1 MEWLRA
7 AELFVNVVQ
16 LGSLSAAARRCG
28 VSPATVSRII
38 HSLEEDVGGR
48 LLNRTSRKLNLTE
61 AGEFYYGRIDQILH
75 QIQEANDSVARLQA
89 NPRGTLRVHSRM
101 LVGNQYI
108 APALPE
114 FMRRYP
120 EISVDLTLSNY
131 AIDLIAQNVDV
142 DIRIGKLED
151 SSLVARK
158 LASAHRIVCAAPSYL
173 KNCPPLEKPID
184 LTNHNC
190 LTYRINLGRPVWRFI
205 DKSGKLLEV
214 PVAGTLQSDNG
225 PALLGA
231 TLAGVGVSVMP
242 DWAVKD
248 DIAAGRLVSVLPG
261 YQASHIEFDNGIYA
275 VFQHATQIPSKV
287 RVFVDY
293 IAAHFKE
300 RLGEPPRRA
309 EPVMELA
316 AAG

>member
-205 DKSGKLLEV
+205 DKAGKLLEV
-214 PVAGTLQSDNG
+214 PVAGSLQSDNG

-248 DIAAGRLVSVLPG
+248 DLAAGRLVSVLPG

-309 EPVMELA
+309 EPVMELV

>member
-7 AELFVNVVQ
+7 TELFVNVVR
-16 LGSLSAAARRCG
+16 LGSLSAAARHCG

-38 HSLEEDVGGR
+38 CTLEEDVGAR

-75 QIQEANDSVARLQA
+75 QIQDVNDSVARLQT

-114 FMRRYP
+114 FMRRFP
-120 EISVDLTLSNY
+120 EIRIDLMLSNY
-131 AIDLIAQNVDV
+131 TVDLVAQNIDI

-158 LASAHRIVCAAPSYL
+158 LSSAHRIVCAAPSYL
-173 KNCPPLEKPID
+173 GMSAPLEKPTD

-190 LTYRINLGRPVWRFI
+190 LAYRLSLGNPVWRFI
-205 DKSGKLLEV
+205 DRAGKLLEV
-214 PVAGTLQSDNG
+214 PVVGSLQSDNG
-225 PALLGA
+225 SSLLSA
-231 TLAGVGVSVMP
+231 ALAGAGVVIMP
-242 DWAVKD
+242 DWAVSEHL
-248 DIAAGRLVSVLPG
+248 AAGRLVRVLPG

-275 VFQHATQIPSKV
+275 VFHHATQIQSKV

-293 IAAHFKE
+293 LAAHFKE
-300 RLGEPPRRA
+300 RLAEPQRLP
-309 EPVMELA
+309 EPVMTLA
-316 AAG
+316 AV

>member
-38 HSLEEDVGGR
+38 RSLEEGVGGR

-61 AGEFYYGRIDQILH
+61 AGAFYYGRIDQILH
-75 QIQEANDSVARLQA
+75 QIQEANGSVARLQA

-114 FMRRYP
+114 FMRRFP
-120 EISVDLTLSNY
+120 EISIDLMLSNY
-131 AIDLIAQNVDV
+131 AVDLIAQNIDV

-151 SSLVARK
+151 SSLVVRK

-173 KNCPPLEKPID
+173 EISAPLENPLD
-184 LTNHNC
+184 LAKHNC
-190 LTYRINLGRPVWRFI
+190 LTYRLNLGSPVWRFI
-205 DKSGKLLEV
+205 NQSGKLLEV
-214 PVAGTLQSDNG
+214 PVTGSLQSDNG
-225 PALLGA
+225 PALLTA
-231 TLAGVGVSVMP
+231 TLAGVGVAVMP
-242 DWAVKD
+242 DWAVREHL
-248 DIAAGRLVSVLPG
+248 AAGRLVRVLPG

-275 VFQHATQIPSKV
+275 VFQHADQIPTKV
-287 RVFVDY
+287 RVFVDF

-300 RLGEPPRRA
+300 RLPESPRRP
-309 EPVMELA
+309 ETVMTLA
-316 AAG
+316 AAV

>member
-38 HSLEEDVGGR
+38 RSLEEDVGGR

-61 AGEFYYGRIDQILH
+61 AGAFYYGRIDQILH
-75 QIQEANDSVARLQA
+75 QIQEANGSVARLQA

-114 FMRRYP
+114 FIRRYP
-120 EISVDLTLSNY
+120 EISIDLMLSNY
-131 AIDLIAQNVDV
+131 SVDLIAQNIDV

-151 SSLVARK
+151 SSLVVRK

-173 KNCPPLEKPID
+173 ETSAPLESPLD
-184 LTNHNC
+184 LAKHNC
-190 LTYRINLGRPVWRFI
+190 LTYRLNLGSPVWRFI
-205 DKSGKLLEV
+205 NQAGKLLEV
-214 PVAGTLQSDNG
+214 PITGSLQSDNG
-225 PALLGA
+225 PALLIA
-231 TLAGVGVSVMP
+231 TLAGVGVAVMP
-242 DWAVKD
+242 DWAVREHL
-248 DIAAGRLVSVLPG
+248 AAGRLVSVLPG
-261 YQASHIEFDNGIYA
+261 YQASHVEFDNGIYA
-275 VFQHATQIPSKV
+275 VFQHATQIPTKV
-287 RVFVDY
+287 RVFVDF

-300 RLGEPPRRA
+300 RLPEAPRRP
-309 EPVMELA
+309 EPVMTLA
-316 AAG
+316 AAV